1 LQPRDVSPDD
11 CCYDKLT
18 ELNQMKEYVE
28 KKLHSAPYSKS
39 SYIFF
44 CTKIIT
50 KWQEPYRIVQKL
62 GPLNYEIV
70 LGTLNKT

>member
-1 LQPRDVSPDD
+1 LRR
-11 CCYDKLT
+11 
-18 ELNQMKEYVE
+18 N
-28 KKLHSAPYSKS
+28 
-39 SYIFF
+39 YIQLVIPNAVTFF
-44 CTKIIT
+44 CTKIAT